1 MWIDQRVSRRPS
13 RYRWLYNSLC
23 PLPRRGE
30 IIVRASLKAM
40 VPLLLLS
47 GMIPTSLAANMDR
60 WSRGLLPRAY
70 AIILAVFWVA

>member
-1 MWIDQRVSRRPS
+1 M
-13 RYRWLYNSLC
+13 
-23 PLPRRGE
+23 
-30 IIVRASLKAM
+30 IVRASLKAM